1 MPRMQNDQIHHLCS
15 QLNRITIQSL
25 FSEEKAN
32 LEYPHPTSFLPPFR
46 VHDSTIFRRPAGAV
60 PLPLSKDSDRLP
72 NLSQPEPTR
81 MALSDHDAR
90 DGGGGIGV
98 HVVEVR
104 EEEESAAAAADEI
117 SPLLAEV
124 GGNKPT
130 RMTIFS
136 VSYPKNRHSTKVFL
150 FCTLLCRYL

>member
-1 MPRMQNDQIHHLCS
+1 
-15 QLNRITIQSL
+15 
-25 FSEEKAN
+25 
-32 LEYPHPTSFLPPFR
+32 
-46 VHDSTIFRRPAGAV
+46 
-60 PLPLSKDSDRLP
+60 
-72 NLSQPEPTR
+72 

-98 HVVEVR
+98 HVVEVG
-104 EEEESAAAAADEI
+104 EEEESGAAAADEI

-150 FCTLLCRYL
+150 FLFCTLLCRYL

>member
-1 MPRMQNDQIHHLCS
+1 
-15 QLNRITIQSL
+15 
-25 FSEEKAN
+25 
-32 LEYPHPTSFLPPFR
+32 
-46 VHDSTIFRRPAGAV
+46 
-60 PLPLSKDSDRLP
+60 
-72 NLSQPEPTR
+72 

-90 DGGGGIGV
+90 DGGRGIGV

-104 EEEESAAAAADEI
+104 EEEESAAAAAADEI

-130 RMTIFS
+130 GMTIFS

-150 FCTLLCRYL
+150 FLFSTLLRRYL